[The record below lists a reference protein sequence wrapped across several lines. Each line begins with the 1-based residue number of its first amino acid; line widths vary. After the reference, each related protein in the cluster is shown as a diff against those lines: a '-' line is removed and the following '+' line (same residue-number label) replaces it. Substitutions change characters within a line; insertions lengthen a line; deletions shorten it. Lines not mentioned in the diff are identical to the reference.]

1 MVKNTKGG
9 NKAKKQARKTSR
21 PVDPSS
27 VKARFS
33 TDPDE
38 VYACCS
44 KLLGNGTCAV
54 MCIDGVER
62 LCIIRNKFRG
72 RGKRGN
78 ILSPGT
84 WCLVGR
90 RDFEKPKE
98 GKLEKTDLLEV
109 YGDIEKKLI
118 IQKEVALKDKW
129 KLFNNLGG
137 GLTHGDDNEEETLF
151 QQTLEMP
158 EYEEEE
164 EENEDENTDDDEDAF
179 ERPVAEP
186 KNYSYKAPDLGDDI
200 DINDI

>member
-9 NKAKKQARKTSR
+9 NKAKKQARKSSQ
-21 PVDPSS
+21 PVDASS
-27 VKARFS
+27 VKARYS

-44 KLLGNGTCAV
+44 KLLGNGTCSV
-54 MCIDGVER
+54 MCIDGIER

-78 ILSPGT
+78 VLTPGT
-84 WCLVGR
+84 WCLIGR
-90 RDFEKPKE
+90 RDFERPKE

-129 KLFNNLGG
+129 KLFNSISGG
-137 GLTHGDDNEEETLF
+137 AMSNVGDEEEDSMF
-151 QQTLEMP
+151 QQSLNMP
-158 EYEEEE
+158 ESEEESE
-164 EENEDENTDDDEDAF
+164 EDEDDESP
-179 ERPVAEP
+179 EGRGET
-186 KNYSYKAPDLGDDI
+186 NYSYSYKAPNLGDKIDI
-200 DINDI
+200 DDI

>member
-9 NKAKKQARKTSR
+9 NKAKKQARKSSQ

-27 VKARFS
+27 VKARYS

-44 KLLGNGTCAV
+44 KLLGNGTCSV
-54 MCIDGVER
+54 MCVDGIER

-78 ILSPGT
+78 VLAPGT

-90 RDFEKPKE
+90 RDFERPKE

-118 IQKEVALKDKW
+118 IQKEVGLKDKW
-129 KLFNNLGG
+129 KLFNSISGG
-137 GLTHGDDNEEETLF
+137 AISNVGDEEEDSMF
-151 QQTLEMP
+151 QQSLNMP
-158 EYEEEE
+158 ESEEESE
-164 EENEDENTDDDEDAF
+164 EEDEEDGSPE
-179 ERPVAEP
+179 ERAET
-186 KNYSYKAPDLGDDI
+186 NYSYKAPNLGDKIDI
-200 DINDI
+200 DDI